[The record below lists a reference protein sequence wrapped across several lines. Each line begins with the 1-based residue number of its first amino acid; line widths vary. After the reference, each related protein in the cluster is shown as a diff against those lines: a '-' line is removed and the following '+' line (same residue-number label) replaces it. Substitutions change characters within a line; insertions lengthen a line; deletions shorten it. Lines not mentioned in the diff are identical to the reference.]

1 MRKIAPE
8 NPTLG
13 RLIPMTVDAT
23 SEKKYSRREVLRD
36 TAATACSFA
45 TAPLAK
51 ALSAALWN
59 QPAGGT
65 IFVSKAGKNSN
76 PGTEAL
82 PLASLT
88 AARDRARSSPGPL
101 KPRIVIGAGTYDLPL
116 GLELDATDSGA
127 AAQPLIVE
135 AAEGQKVVLTNSR
148 RIDAQAFKLVT
159 DPATLNR
166 IDPSLRNKIVELDLR
181 TMGLTHTKRYPDYF
195 TDNGGLLELY
205 CNDRRMPISRYP
217 NEGYMQM
224 KRVLVNGGGQER
236 AGDWKTFYD
245 AGAKDAGPR
254 PGTFEYRDDRTARWA
269 ANVSRGVWLKGYWR
283 VPWEDPAVRIASID
297 TEKKTITLAAPVP
310 GGIGNKYSRPE
321 GNGKEIDCPG
331 EWAIDFQDQKLYF
344 YPPVS
349 LETAAIR
356 IADNSEPVISLRGAS
371 FVELRNLQV
380 SCAHG
385 DGVVIEGGQQNR
397 VLGCTVRNVGSYGM
411 RLSGGTKHE
420 ALSNDV
426 YATGAGGI
434 WLGGGDDQANPRL
447 PAAHRVVNNHIHH
460 FGELQKVYAPGI
472 NAGFTGGGGGGHHV
486 AVGMYIAHN
495 LVHDGPHAGVLHGS
509 WDHVMEYNE
518 IFRVCKISNDMGYF
532 YCYDEY
538 KRSGNRTFRYNFMH
552 NSPLADGI
560 YFDGDNR
567 NDLVYG
573 NLVHIAGIGF
583 LYKRAMTVENPL
595 QLRCSNNIAVQ
606 CSTGYR
612 FVMRQGSE
620 VGDNVAVECEHP
632 FVFTKGIDGKGLPAE
647 GDCSTG
653 KNLAY
658 ASDPGFVDAAT
669 SDFALRAVNAIQ
681 RDLPGFKP
689 IPLSK
694 AGLFVDEFRKRLP
707 SDSALNRFANPDES
721 HGSAYEIKDRGE

>member
-1 MRKIAPE
+1 
-8 NPTLG
+8 
-13 RLIPMTVDAT
+13 MTI
-23 SEKKYSRREVLRD
+23 SRRRALQVS
-36 TAATACSFA
+36 AATACGLA
-45 TAPLAK
+45 TAPLAR
-51 ALSAALWN
+51 ALTAASPSEEG
-59 QPAGGT
+59 PAK
-65 IFVSKAGKNSN
+65 IFVAKEGRDSN
-76 PGTEAL
+76 PGTESL

-88 AARDRARSSPGPL
+88 VALERARSSRGAR
-101 KPRIVIGAGTYDLPL
+101 KPQIVVGAGTYEVPE
-116 GLELDATDSGA
+116 GLAMTAADSGA
-127 AAQPLIVE
+127 AGQPLVVE
-135 AAEGQKVVLTNSR
+135 GAAGEKVVLTNSR
-148 RIDAQAFKLVT
+148 HVPAQAFKPVT
-159 DPATLNR
+159 DPATLKR
-166 IDPSLRNKIVELDLR
+166 IDPAVRGRIVELDLR
-181 TMGLTHTKRYPDYF
+181 AMGLTHSKKYPDYF
-195 TDNGGLLELY
+195 TDNGGLFELY

-217 NEGYMQM
+217 NDGYMQM
-224 KRVLVNGGGQER
+224 KRALVNGGGQEQ

-245 AGAKDAGPR
+245 AGAKESEKPR
-254 PGTFEYRDDRTARWA
+254 PGVFEYRDERTSRWA
-269 ANVSRGVWLKGYWR
+269 AEVGRGVWLKGYWR

-310 GGIGNKYSRPE
+310 GGIGNKYARPE
-321 GNGKEIDCPG
+321 GNGKENYILINLLEEIDSPG
-331 EWAIDFQDQKLYF
+331 EWAVDFEEQKLYF
-344 YPPVS
+344 YPPVA
-349 LETAAIR
+349 LEGAEIR
-356 IADNSEPVISLRGAS
+356 IADNAAPVIALRGAS
-371 FVELRNLQV
+371 FVELRSLQV
-380 SCAHG
+380 SCAFG
-385 DGVVIEGGQQNR
+385 DGILIEGGQQSR
-397 VLGCTVRNVGSYGM
+397 VLGCTVRNVGSYGL
-411 RLSGGTKHE
+411 RFAGGTKHE
-420 ALSNDV
+420 ALSNDI

-434 WLGGGDDQANPRL
+434 WLGGGDDRATPRK

-460 FGELQKVYAPGI
+460 FGEMQKVYAPGI

-509 WDHVMEYNE
+509 WDHIMEYNE

-538 KRSGNRTFRYNFMH
+538 ERSGNRTFRYNFMH

-573 NLVHIAGIGF
+573 NLVHIGGTGF

-606 CSTGYR
+606 CATGYR

-620 VGDNVAVECEHP
+620 VGDNVAVECQHP
-632 FVFTKGIDGKGLPAE
+632 FVFTKGVDGKGMPAE

-658 ASDPGFVDAAT
+658 AGDPGFVDAAA
-669 SDFALRAVNAIQ
+669 SDFALRPVNSIQ
-681 RDLPGFKP
+681 RDLPGFQP

-694 AGLFVDEFRKRLP
+694 AGLFVDEFRRQLP
-707 SDSALNRFANPDES
+707 SDAALNRFANPDAS